1 MSDIV
6 TTPVQKRCATGKMP
20 AWMRKMKK
28 SNDYSCDELA
38 TAVTKLV
45 VDKRK
50 RARRVEAGEKKTS
63 VLSLYGGDDWTWI
76 LATENDTR
84 LRGLSGEKYLIDPT
98 AHMAALPTWTKIN
111 NGHIDHN
118 REKRVDIEVGEAR
131 YDIDKGLYLKVRTND
146 DEVNKELKRGDILP
160 SIEVDVESEDVL
172 DKNIIDYY
180 NPTGLGLM
188 KDNEP
193 MGNSVGPEKPSD
205 RFSVPIYAGE
215 IDMTKEKE
223 KVKEEKQEEKKEEV
237 EAQAEPAVET
247 PAKSETE
254 EEPKEDS
261 VDELTQATDKVA
273 ELEKRLEEVLNQ
285 VDSKASAE
293 EELKKIYLGKI
304 PESIH
309 SDVDNLD
316 LTTLKAFAKLS
327 DHFNSQIEDSSARRL
342 EEAPVI
348 NETDKVGSDEGIDSK
363 GRMED
368 KLYYSLKIKHA
379 EANGMKYPEEWKQYI
394 S

>member
-1 MSDIV
+1 MSEVV
-6 TTPVQKRCATGKMP
+6 TTPVKKRCETGRMP

-28 SNDYSCDELA
+28 SNDYSCVELA
-38 TAVTKLV
+38 EAVTSLV
-45 VDKRK
+45 TDKRK
-50 RARRVEAGEKKTS
+50 RARKVMAGDKKTS

-84 LRGLSGEKYLIDPT
+84 LRGLSGDRYLIDPT
-98 AHMAALPTWTKIN
+98 AHMAALPTWTKVL

-118 REKRVDIEVGEAR
+118 LEKKVDIDVGEAR

-146 DEVNKELKRGDILP
+146 DDINRQLKRGDILP

-180 NPTGLGLM
+180 VPTGLGLM

-193 MGNSVGPEKPSD
+193 LGNSVGPEKPSD

-215 IDMTKEKE
+215 TNMTKEKE
-223 KVKEEKQEEKKEEV
+223 EVKEDKTEDV
-237 EAQAEPAVET
+237 EAQAEPAAET
-247 PAKSETE
+247 PAEPETV
-254 EEPKEDS
+254 EEPKEEES
-261 VDELTQATDKVA
+261 VDELTEATTKVA
-273 ELEKRLEEVLNQ
+273 ELEKRLEEVLGQ

-293 EELKKIYLGKI
+293 VELKKIYLDKI

-309 SDVDNLD
+309 SDVNGLD
-316 LTTLKAFAKLS
+316 LNTLKAFAKLS
-327 DHFNSQIEDSSARRL
+327 DHFQSQIEDTTRL

-348 NETDKVGSDEGIDSK
+348 NETDKVGSEDGFNSDGS
-363 GRMED
+363 MND
-368 KLYYSLKIKHA
+368 KLYYSLKIKNA
-379 EANGMKYPEEWKQYI
+379 KANGMKYPKEWETYLTV
-394 S
+394 

>member
-6 TTPVQKRCATGKMP
+6 TKPVQKRCATGKMP

-28 SNDYSCDELA
+28 SNGYSCEELA
-38 TAVTKLV
+38 TAVTDLV
-45 VDKRK
+45 VNKRK
-50 RARRVEAGEKKTS
+50 RAKRVEAGEKKTS

-84 LRGLSGEKYLIDPT
+84 LRGLSGDRYLIDPT

-111 NGHIDHN
+111 KGHVDHN
-118 REKRVDIEVGEAR
+118 RENRVDIEVGEAR

-146 DEVNKELKRGDILP
+146 NEVNKELKRGDILP

-180 NPTGLGLM
+180 VPTGLGLM

-205 RFSVPIYAGE
+205 RFSVPIFAGE

-223 KVKEEKQEEKKEEV
+223 EVKEETQEEEEEV

-254 EEPKEDS
+254 EEPKEES
-261 VDELTQATDKVA
+261 VDELKMATDKVA

-293 EELKKIYLGKI
+293 DELKKIYMSKI

-309 SDVDNLD
+309 SDVNSLD
-316 LTTLKAFAKLS
+316 LPTLKAFAKLS
-327 DHFNSQIEDSSARRL
+327 DHFNSQIEDSSARL

-348 NETDKVGSDEGIDSK
+348 NETDSVGLDAGIDSN

>member
-6 TTPVQKRCATGKMP
+6 TKPVQKRCATGKMP

-28 SNDYSCDELA
+28 SNGYSCEELA
-38 TAVTKLV
+38 TAVTDLV
-45 VDKRK
+45 VDKRN

-84 LRGLSGEKYLIDPT
+84 LRGLSGDRYLIDPT

-111 NGHIDHN
+111 NGHVDHN
-118 REKRVDIEVGEAR
+118 RENRVDIEVGEAR

-146 DEVNKELKRGDILP
+146 NEVNKELKRGDILP

-180 NPTGLGLM
+180 VPTGLGLM

-205 RFSVPIYAGE
+205 RFSVPIFAGE

-223 KVKEEKQEEKKEEV
+223 EVKEETQEEEEV

-254 EEPKEDS
+254 EEPKEES
-261 VDELTQATDKVA
+261 VDELTMATNKVA

-293 EELKKIYLGKI
+293 DELKKIYMSKI

-309 SDVDNLD
+309 TDVNSLD
-316 LTTLKAFAKLS
+316 LPTLKAFAKLS
-327 DHFNSQIEDSSARRL
+327 DHFNSQIEDSSARL

-348 NETDKVGSDEGIDSK
+348 NETDSVGLDAGIDSN

-379 EANGMKYPEEWKQYI
+379 EANGMKYPDEWKQYI

>member
-6 TTPVQKRCATGKMP
+6 TKPVQKRCATGKMP

-28 SNDYSCDELA
+28 SNGYSCEELA
-38 TAVTKLV
+38 TAVTDLV
-45 VDKRK
+45 VDKRN

-84 LRGLSGEKYLIDPT
+84 LRGLSGDRYLIDPT

-111 NGHIDHN
+111 NGHVDHN
-118 REKRVDIEVGEAR
+118 RENRVDIEVGEAR

-146 DEVNKELKRGDILP
+146 NEVNKELKRGDILP

-180 NPTGLGLM
+180 VPTGLGLM

-205 RFSVPIYAGE
+205 RFSVPIFAGE

-223 KVKEEKQEEKKEEV
+223 EVKEETQEEEEV

-254 EEPKEDS
+254 EEPKEES
-261 VDELTQATDKVA
+261 VDELTMATNKVA

-293 EELKKIYLGKI
+293 DELKKIYMSKI

-309 SDVDNLD
+309 TDVNSLD
-316 LTTLKAFAKLS
+316 LPTLKAFAKLS
-327 DHFNSQIEDSSARRL
+327 DHFNSQIEDSSARL

-348 NETDKVGSDEGIDSK
+348 NETDSVGLDSGIDSNGK
-363 GRMED
+363 MED

-379 EANGMKYPEEWKQYI
+379 EANGMKYPDEWKQYI

>member
-1 MSDIV
+1 MSNIV

-28 SNDYSCDELA
+28 SNDFSCEELA
-38 TAVTKLV
+38 TAVTELV
-45 VDKRK
+45 VKKRN

-84 LRGLSGEKYLIDPT
+84 LRGLSGDRYLIDPT
-98 AHMAALPTWTKIN
+98 AHMAALPTWNKIN

-118 REKRVDIEVGEAR
+118 RENRVDIEIGEAR

-180 NPTGLGLM
+180 VPTGLGLM

-205 RFSVPIYAGE
+205 RFSVPIFAGE

-223 KVKEEKQEEKKEEV
+223 EVKEDKEEKKEEV
-237 EAQAEPAVET
+237 EEQAEPASET
-247 PAKSETE
+247 PAKPETVEEPE
-254 EEPKEDS
+254 EES
-261 VDELTQATDKVA
+261 VDELTQATEKVA
-273 ELEKRLEEVLNQ
+273 ELEKRLEEVLGQ

-293 EELKKIYLGKI
+293 VELKKIYLDKI

-309 SDVDNLD
+309 TDVDNLD

-327 DHFNSQIEDSSARRL
+327 DHFQTQIEDTTRL

-348 NETDKVGSDEGIDSK
+348 NETDTVGSEDGFNSDGS
-363 GRMED
+363 MSD
-368 KLYYSLKIKHA
+368 KLYYSLKIKNA
-379 EANGMKYPEEWKQYI
+379 KANGMKYPKEWETYLTV
-394 S
+394 

>member
-6 TTPVQKRCATGKMP
+6 TKPVQKRCATGKMP

-28 SNDYSCDELA
+28 SNGYSCEELA
-38 TAVTKLV
+38 TAVTDLV
-45 VDKRK
+45 VNKRK
-50 RARRVEAGEKKTS
+50 RAKRVEAGEKKTS

-84 LRGLSGEKYLIDPT
+84 LRGLSGDRYLIDPT

-111 NGHIDHN
+111 KGHVDHN
-118 REKRVDIEVGEAR
+118 RENRVDIEVGEAR

-146 DEVNKELKRGDILP
+146 NEVNKELKRGDILP

-180 NPTGLGLM
+180 VPTGLGLM

-205 RFSVPIYAGE
+205 RFSVPIFAGE

-223 KVKEEKQEEKKEEV
+223 EVKEETQEEEEEV

-254 EEPKEDS
+254 EEPKEES
-261 VDELTQATDKVA
+261 VDELTMATNKVA

-293 EELKKIYLGKI
+293 DELKKIYMSKI

-309 SDVDNLD
+309 SDVNSLD
-316 LTTLKAFAKLS
+316 LPTLKAFAKLS
-327 DHFNSQIEDSSARRL
+327 DHFNSQIEDSSTRL

-348 NETDKVGSDEGIDSK
+348 NETDSVGLDAGIDSN

-379 EANGMKYPEEWKQYI
+379 EANGMKYPDEWKQYI

>member
-1 MSDIV
+1 MSDTVI
-6 TTPVQKRCATGKMP
+6 TPVKKRCATGKMP

-28 SNDYSCDELA
+28 SNDYSCEELA
-38 TAVTKLV
+38 SAVTELV
-45 VDKRK
+45 VEKRN

-84 LRGLSGEKYLIDPT
+84 LRGLSGDRYLIDPT
-98 AHMAALPTWTKIN
+98 AHMAALPTWNKIN

-118 REKRVDIEVGEAR
+118 RENRVDIEIGEAR

-180 NPTGLGLM
+180 VPTGLGLM

-205 RFSVPIYAGE
+205 RFSVPIFAGE

-223 KVKEEKQEEKKEEV
+223 EVKEDKEEKKEEV
-237 EAQAEPAVET
+237 EEQAEPA
-247 PAKSETE
+247 SETLAKPE
-254 EEPKEDS
+254 TVEEPKEEP
-261 VDELTQATDKVA
+261 VNELTEATDKVA
-273 ELEKRLEEVLNQ
+273 ELEKRLEEVLGQ

-293 EELKKIYLGKI
+293 VELKKIYLDKI
-304 PESIH
+304 PETIH
-309 SDVDNLD
+309 KDVDDLD

-327 DHFNSQIEDSSARRL
+327 DHFQTQIEDTTRL

-348 NETDKVGSDEGIDSK
+348 NETDRVGLDDGFNEDGS
-363 GRMED
+363 MND
-368 KLYYSLKIKHA
+368 KLFYSLKIKHA
-379 EANGMKYPEEWKQYI
+379 KANGMKYPEEWNKYLTV
-394 S
+394 

>member
-1 MSDIV
+1 MSEVV
-6 TTPVQKRCATGKMP
+6 TTPVKKRCETGRMP

-28 SNDYSCDELA
+28 SNDYSCVELA
-38 TAVTKLV
+38 EAVTSLV
-45 VDKRK
+45 TDKRK
-50 RARRVEAGEKKTS
+50 RARKVMAGSKKTS

-84 LRGLSGEKYLIDPT
+84 LRGLSGDRYLIDPT
-98 AHMAALPTWTKIN
+98 AHMAALPTWTKVL

-118 REKRVDIEVGEAR
+118 LEKKVDIDVGEAR

-146 DEVNKELKRGDILP
+146 DDINRQLKRGDILP

-180 NPTGLGLM
+180 VPTGLGLM

-193 MGNSVGPEKPSD
+193 LGNSVGPEKPSD

-215 IDMTKEKE
+215 TNMTKEKE
-223 KVKEEKQEEKKEEV
+223 TVNEEEKTEDV
-237 EAQAEPAVET
+237 EAQAEPAAET
-247 PAKSETE
+247 PAEPETV
-254 EEPKEDS
+254 EEPKEEES
-261 VDELTQATDKVA
+261 VDELTQATTKVA

-293 EELKKIYLGKI
+293 TELKKIYLDKI

-327 DHFNSQIEDSSARRL
+327 DHFQTQIEDTTRL

-348 NETDKVGSDEGIDSK
+348 NETDTVGSEDGFNSDGS
-363 GRMED
+363 MSD
-368 KLYYSLKIKHA
+368 KLYYSLKIKNA
-379 EANGMKYPEEWKQYI
+379 KANGMKYPKEWETYLTV
-394 S
+394 

>member
-1 MSDIV
+1 MSEVV
-6 TTPVQKRCATGKMP
+6 TTPVKKRCATGKMP

-28 SNDYSCDELA
+28 SNDYSCEELA
-38 TAVTKLV
+38 TAVTSLV
-45 VDKRK
+45 TDKRK
-50 RARRVEAGEKKTS
+50 RARKAMAGDKKTS

-76 LATENDTR
+76 LATENETR
-84 LRGLSGEKYLIDPT
+84 LRGLSGDRYLIDPT
-98 AHMAALPTWTKIN
+98 AHMAALPTWTKIMD
-111 NGHIDHN
+111 GHIDHN
-118 REKRVDIEVGEAR
+118 LEKRVEIDVGEAR

-146 DEVNKELKRGDILP
+146 DDINKQIKKGDILP

-180 NPTGLGLM
+180 VPTGLGLM

-193 MGNSVGPEKPSD
+193 LGNSVGPEKPSD
-205 RFSVPIYAGE
+205 RFSVPVFAGE
-215 IDMTKEKE
+215 LDMTEEKE
-223 KVKEEKQEEKKEEV
+223 KVDEEKTEEV
-237 EAQAEPAVET
+237 EAQVEPDAET
-247 PAKSETE
+247 PAEPETV
-254 EEPKEDS
+254 EEPKEES

-273 ELEKRLEEVLNQ
+273 ELEKKLEDVLNQ

-293 EELKKIYLGKI
+293 DELKKIYLGKI

-327 DHFNSQIEDSSARRL
+327 DHFQSQIEGATRL

-348 NETDKVGSDEGIDSK
+348 NETDKVGLDDGFNSDGS
-363 GRMED
+363 MND
-368 KLYYSLKIKHA
+368 KLFYSLKIKHA
-379 EANGMKYPEEWKQYI
+379 KANGMKYPNEWDKYLTV
-394 S
+394 

>member
-1 MSDIV
+1 MSDTVI
-6 TTPVQKRCATGKMP
+6 TPVKKRCATGKMP

-28 SNDYSCDELA
+28 SNDYSCEELA
-38 TAVTKLV
+38 SAVTELV
-45 VDKRK
+45 VEKRN

-84 LRGLSGEKYLIDPT
+84 LRGLSGDRYLIDPT

-111 NGHIDHN
+111 NGHVDHN
-118 REKRVDIEVGEAR
+118 RENRVDIEVGEAR

-146 DEVNKELKRGDILP
+146 NEVNKELKRGDILP

-180 NPTGLGLM
+180 VPTGLGLM

-205 RFSVPIYAGE
+205 RFSVPIFAGE

-223 KVKEEKQEEKKEEV
+223 EVKEEKEEKKEEV
-237 EAQAEPAVET
+237 EEQAEPASET
-247 PAKSETE
+247 PAKPETV
-254 EEPKEDS
+254 EEPKEES
-261 VDELTQATDKVA
+261 VDELTEATDKVA
-273 ELEKRLEEVLNQ
+273 ELEKRLEEVLGQ

-293 EELKKIYLGKI
+293 VELKKIYLDKI
-304 PESIH
+304 PETMH
-309 SDVDNLD
+309 KDVDDLD

-327 DHFNSQIEDSSARRL
+327 DHFQSQIEDTTRL

-348 NETDKVGSDEGIDSK
+348 NETDRVGLDDGFNDDGS
-363 GRMED
+363 MND
-368 KLYYSLKIKHA
+368 KLFYSLKIKHA
-379 EANGMKYPEEWKQYI
+379 KANGMKYPEEWNKYLTV
-394 S
+394 

>member
-28 SNDYSCDELA
+28 SNDFSCEELA
-38 TAVTKLV
+38 TAVTELV
-45 VDKRK
+45 VKKRN

-84 LRGLSGEKYLIDPT
+84 LRGLSGDRYLIDPT
-98 AHMAALPTWTKIN
+98 AHMAALPTWNKIN

-118 REKRVDIEVGEAR
+118 RENRVDIEVGEAR

-180 NPTGLGLM
+180 VPTGLGLM

-205 RFSVPIYAGE
+205 RFSVPIFAGE

-223 KVKEEKQEEKKEEV
+223 EVKEEQEEKKEEV
-237 EAQAEPAVET
+237 EVQAEPATET
-247 PAKSETE
+247 PAKPETV
-254 EEPKEDS
+254 EEPKKES

-273 ELEKRLEEVLNQ
+273 ELEKRLEEVLGQ

-293 EELKKIYLGKI
+293 VELKKIYLDKI

-309 SDVDNLD
+309 TDVDKLD

-327 DHFNSQIEDSSARRL
+327 DHFQSQIEGTTTRL

-348 NETDKVGSDEGIDSK
+348 NETDSVGSGDGFNSDGS
-363 GRMED
+363 MND
-368 KLYYSLKIKHA
+368 KLFYSLKIKHA
-379 EANGMKYPEEWKQYI
+379 KANGMKYPEEWDKYLTV
-394 S
+394 

>member
-6 TTPVQKRCATGKMP
+6 TKPVQKRCATGKMP

-28 SNDYSCDELA
+28 SNGYSCEELA
-38 TAVTKLV
+38 TAVTDLV
-45 VDKRK
+45 VNKRN

-84 LRGLSGEKYLIDPT
+84 LRGLSGDRYLIDPT

-111 NGHIDHN
+111 NGHVDHN
-118 REKRVDIEVGEAR
+118 RENRVDIEVGEAR

-146 DEVNKELKRGDILP
+146 NEVNKELKRGDILP

-180 NPTGLGLM
+180 VPTGLGLM

-205 RFSVPIYAGE
+205 RFSVPIFAGE

-223 KVKEEKQEEKKEEV
+223 EVKEETQEEEEV
-237 EAQAEPAVET
+237 ETQAEPAVET

-254 EEPKEDS
+254 EEPKEES
-261 VDELTQATDKVA
+261 VDELTMATNKVA

-293 EELKKIYLGKI
+293 DELKKIYMSKI

-309 SDVDNLD
+309 SDVNSLD
-316 LTTLKAFAKLS
+316 LPTLKAFAKLS
-327 DHFNSQIEDSSARRL
+327 DHFNSQIEDSSTRL

-348 NETDKVGSDEGIDSK
+348 NETDSVGLDAGIDSN

-379 EANGMKYPEEWKQYI
+379 EANGMKYPDEWKQYI

>member
-1 MSDIV
+1 MSNIV

-28 SNDYSCDELA
+28 SNDYSCEELA
-38 TAVTKLV
+38 TAVTELV
-45 VDKRK
+45 VEKRN

-84 LRGLSGEKYLIDPT
+84 LRGLSGDRYLIDPT
-98 AHMAALPTWTKIN
+98 AHMAALPTWNKIN
-111 NGHIDHN
+111 DGHIDHN
-118 REKRVDIEVGEAR
+118 RENRVDIEVGEAR

-146 DEVNKELKRGDILP
+146 NEVNKQLKRGDILP

-180 NPTGLGLM
+180 IPTGLGLM

-205 RFSVPIYAGE
+205 RFSVPIFAGE

-223 KVKEEKQEEKKEEV
+223 EVKEEKEEKKEEV
-237 EAQAEPAVET
+237 EVQAEPATET
-247 PAKSETE
+247 PAKPETV
-254 EEPKEDS
+254 EEPKEEP
-261 VDELTQATDKVA
+261 VDELTEATDKVA
-273 ELEKRLEEVLNQ
+273 ELEKRLEEVLGQ

-293 EELKKIYLGKI
+293 VELKKIYLGKI

-309 SDVDNLD
+309 KDVDTLD
-316 LTTLKAFAKLS
+316 LNTLKAFAKLS
-327 DHFNSQIEDSSARRL
+327 DHFQSQIEDNTTKL

-348 NETDKVGSDEGIDSK
+348 NETDTVGSGDGFNSDGSIN
-363 GRMED
+363 D

-379 EANGMKYPEEWKQYI
+379 KANGMKYPDEWNKYLTV
-394 S
+394 

>member
-1 MSDIV
+1 MSEVV
-6 TTPVQKRCATGKMP
+6 TTPVKKRCETGKMP

-28 SNDYSCDELA
+28 SNDYSCVELA
-38 TAVTKLV
+38 DAVTTLV
-45 VDKRK
+45 TDKRK
-50 RARRVEAGEKKTS
+50 RARRAMAGEKKTS

-84 LRGLSGEKYLIDPT
+84 LRGLSGDRYLIDPT
-98 AHMAALPTWTKIN
+98 AHMAALPTWTKVL

-118 REKRVDIEVGEAR
+118 LEKQVKIDVGEAR

-146 DEVNKELKRGDILP
+146 NDINKQLKTGDILP

-180 NPTGLGLM
+180 VPTGLGLM

-193 MGNSVGPEKPSD
+193 LGNSVGPEKPSD

-215 IDMTKEKE
+215 LDMTKEKE
-223 KVKEEKQEEKKEEV
+223 EVKEEKTEDV
-237 EAQAEPAVET
+237 EAQVKPDAET
-247 PAKSETE
+247 PATPETV
-254 EEPKEDS
+254 EEPIKES
-261 VDELTQATDKVA
+261 VDELTEATSKVA
-273 ELEKRLEEVLNQ
+273 ELEKRLEEVLGQ

-293 EELKKIYLGKI
+293 VELKKIYLGKI

-309 SDVDNLD
+309 NDVDELD
-316 LTTLKAFAKLS
+316 LNTLKAFAKLS
-327 DHFNSQIEDSSARRL
+327 DHFQTQIEDTTRL

-348 NETDKVGSDEGIDSK
+348 NETDTVGSGDGFNSDGS
-363 GRMED
+363 MND
-368 KLYYSLKIKHA
+368 KLFYSLKIKHA
-379 EANGMKYPEEWKQYI
+379 KANGMKYPSEWEKYLTV
-394 S
+394 

>member
-1 MSDIV
+1 MSNIV

-38 TAVTKLV
+38 TAVTNLV
-45 VDKRK
+45 VEKRK
-50 RARRVEAGEKKTS
+50 RARRVEAGKKKTS

-180 NPTGLGLM
+180 VPTGLGLM

-205 RFSVPIYAGE
+205 RFSVPIFAGE

-223 KVKEEKQEEKKEEV
+223 EVKEDKEEKKEEV
-237 EAQAEPAVET
+237 EEQAEPALET
-247 PAKSETE
+247 PAKSETV
-254 EEPKEDS
+254 EEPKKES

-273 ELEKRLEEVLNQ
+273 ELEKRLEEVLGQ

-293 EELKKIYLGKI
+293 VELKKIYLDKI
-304 PESIH
+304 PETIH
-309 SDVDNLD
+309 KDVDDLD

-327 DHFNSQIEDSSARRL
+327 DHFQTQIEDTTRL

-348 NETDKVGSDEGIDSK
+348 NETDRVGLDDGFNEDGS
-363 GRMED
+363 MND
-368 KLYYSLKIKHA
+368 KLFYSLKIKHA
-379 EANGMKYPEEWKQYI
+379 KANGMKYPEEWNKYLTV
-394 S
+394 

>member
-6 TTPVQKRCATGKMP
+6 TIPVQKRCATGKMP
-20 AWMRKMKK
+20 AWMRKMKR
-28 SNDYSCDELA
+28 SNDFSCDELA

-50 RARRVEAGEKKTS
+50 RARRVEAGKKKTS

-180 NPTGLGLM
+180 VPTGLGLM

-205 RFSVPIYAGE
+205 RFSVPIFAGE

-223 KVKEEKQEEKKEEV
+223 EVKEEKEEKKEEV
-237 EAQAEPAVET
+237 EEQAEPALET
-247 PAKSETE
+247 PAKPETV
-254 EEPKEDS
+254 EEPKEEP
-261 VDELTQATDKVA
+261 VDELTEATDKVA
-273 ELEKRLEEVLNQ
+273 ELEKRLEEVLGQ

-293 EELKKIYLGKI
+293 VELKKIYLDKI

-309 SDVDNLD
+309 TDVDNLD

-327 DHFNSQIEDSSARRL
+327 DHFQTQIEDTTRL

-348 NETDKVGSDEGIDSK
+348 NETDRVGLDDGFNEDGS
-363 GRMED
+363 MND
-368 KLYYSLKIKHA
+368 KLFYSLKIKHA
-379 EANGMKYPEEWKQYI
+379 KANGMKYPEEWNKYLTV
-394 S
+394 

>member
-6 TTPVQKRCATGKMP
+6 TKPVQKRCATGKMP

-28 SNDYSCDELA
+28 SNGYSCEELA
-38 TAVTKLV
+38 TAVTDLV
-45 VDKRK
+45 VNKRK
-50 RARRVEAGEKKTS
+50 RAKRVEAGEKKTS

-84 LRGLSGEKYLIDPT
+84 LRGLSGDRYLIDPT

-111 NGHIDHN
+111 KGHIDHN
-118 REKRVDIEVGEAR
+118 RENRVDIEVGEAR

-146 DEVNKELKRGDILP
+146 DEVNRELKRGDILP

-180 NPTGLGLM
+180 VPTGLGLM

-193 MGNSVGPEKPSD
+193 MGNSVGPEKPAD
-205 RFSVPIYAGE
+205 RFSVPIFAGE
-215 IDMTKEKE
+215 LDMTKEKE
-223 KVKEEKQEEKKEEV
+223 EVKEETQEEEEEV
-237 EAQAEPAVET
+237 EAQAEPAAET

-254 EEPKEDS
+254 EEPKEES
-261 VDELTQATDKVA
+261 VDELKMATDKVA

-293 EELKKIYLGKI
+293 DELKKIYMSKI
-304 PESIH
+304 PEAIH
-309 SDVDNLD
+309 SDVNSLD
-316 LTTLKAFAKLS
+316 LPTLKAFAKLS
-327 DHFNSQIEDSSARRL
+327 DHFNSQIEDSSARL

-348 NETDKVGSDEGIDSK
+348 NETDSVGLDAGIDSN

-379 EANGMKYPEEWKQYI
+379 EANGMKYPDEWKQYI

>member
-6 TTPVQKRCATGKMP
+6 TIPVQKRCATGKMT

-45 VDKRK
+45 VDKRN
-50 RARRVEAGEKKTS
+50 RARRVEAGKKKTS

-146 DEVNKELKRGDILP
+146 DEVNRELKRGDILP

-205 RFSVPIYAGE
+205 RFSVPIFAGE

-223 KVKEEKQEEKKEEV
+223 EVKEEKEEKKEEV
-237 EAQAEPAVET
+237 EEQAEPASET
-247 PAKSETE
+247 PAKPETVEEPE
-254 EEPKEDS
+254 EES
-261 VDELTQATDKVA
+261 VDELTQATEKVA
-273 ELEKRLEEVLNQ
+273 ELEKRLEEVLGQ

-293 EELKKIYLGKI
+293 VELKKIYLDKI
-304 PESIH
+304 PDSIH

-327 DHFNSQIEDSSARRL
+327 DHFQTQIEDTTRL

-348 NETDKVGSDEGIDSK
+348 NETDRVGLDDGFNDDGS
-363 GRMED
+363 MND
-368 KLYYSLKIKHA
+368 KLFYSLKIKHA
-379 EANGMKYPEEWKQYI
+379 KANGMKYPEEWEKYLTV
-394 S
+394 

>member
-1 MSDIV
+1 MSDV
-6 TTPVQKRCATGKMP
+6 VVTPVKKRCETGRMP

-28 SNDYSCDELA
+28 SNEYSCVELA
-38 TAVTKLV
+38 EAVTDLV
-45 VDKRK
+45 TTKRK
-50 RARRVEAGEKKTS
+50 RARKAMAGDKKTS

-84 LRGLSGEKYLIDPT
+84 LRGLSGDRYLIDPT
-98 AHMAALPTWTKIN
+98 AHMAALPTWTKVL

-118 REKRVDIEVGEAR
+118 LDKKVDINVGEAR

-146 DEVNKELKRGDILP
+146 DDINRQLKRGEILP

-180 NPTGLGLM
+180 IPTGLGLM

-205 RFSVPIYAGE
+205 RFSVPIFAGE

-223 KVKEEKQEEKKEEV
+223 EVKEDKEEKKEEV
-237 EAQAEPAVET
+237 EEQAEPASET
-247 PAKSETE
+247 PAKPETV
-254 EEPKEDS
+254 EEPKKES
-261 VDELTQATDKVA
+261 VDELTEATTKVA
-273 ELEKRLEEVLNQ
+273 ELEKRLEEVLGQ

-293 EELKKIYLGKI
+293 VELKKIYLDKI

-309 SDVDNLD
+309 TDVDNLD

-327 DHFNSQIEDSSARRL
+327 DHFQSQIEDSTRL

-348 NETDKVGSDEGIDSK
+348 NETDRVGLDDGFNDDGS
-363 GRMED
+363 MND
-368 KLYYSLKIKHA
+368 KLFYSLKIKHA
-379 EANGMKYPEEWKQYI
+379 KANGMKYPEEWEKYLTV
-394 S
+394 

>member
-6 TTPVQKRCATGKMP
+6 TKPVQKRCATGKMP

-28 SNDYSCDELA
+28 SNGYSCEELA
-38 TAVTKLV
+38 TAVTDLV
-45 VDKRK
+45 VNKRK
-50 RARRVEAGEKKTS
+50 RAKRVEAGEKKTS

-84 LRGLSGEKYLIDPT
+84 LRGLSGDRYLIDPT

-111 NGHIDHN
+111 NGHVDHN
-118 REKRVDIEVGEAR
+118 RENRVDIEVGEAR

-146 DEVNKELKRGDILP
+146 NEVNKELKRGDILP

-180 NPTGLGLM
+180 VPTGLGLM

-205 RFSVPIYAGE
+205 RFSVPIFAGE

-223 KVKEEKQEEKKEEV
+223 EVKEETQEEEEEV

-254 EEPKEDS
+254 EEPKEES
-261 VDELTQATDKVA
+261 VDELKIATDKVA

-293 EELKKIYLGKI
+293 DELKKIYMSKI
-304 PESIH
+304 PETIH
-309 SDVDNLD
+309 SDVNSLD
-316 LTTLKAFAKLS
+316 LPTLKAFAKLS
-327 DHFNSQIEDSSARRL
+327 DHFNSQIEDSSARL

-348 NETDKVGSDEGIDSK
+348 NETDSVGLDAGIDSN

-379 EANGMKYPEEWKQYI
+379 EANGMKYPDEWKQYI

>member
-6 TTPVQKRCATGKMP
+6 TKPVQKRCATGKMP

-28 SNDYSCDELA
+28 SNGYSCEELA
-38 TAVTKLV
+38 TAVTDLV
-45 VDKRK
+45 VNKRK
-50 RARRVEAGEKKTS
+50 RAKRVEAGEKKTS

-84 LRGLSGEKYLIDPT
+84 LRGLSGDRYLIDPT

-111 NGHIDHN
+111 KGHVDHN
-118 REKRVDIEVGEAR
+118 RENRVDIEVGEAR

-146 DEVNKELKRGDILP
+146 NEVNKELKRGDILP

-180 NPTGLGLM
+180 VPTGLGLM

-205 RFSVPIYAGE
+205 RFSVPIFAGE

-223 KVKEEKQEEKKEEV
+223 EVKEETQEEEEEV

-254 EEPKEDS
+254 EEPKEES
-261 VDELTQATDKVA
+261 VDELTMATNKVA

-293 EELKKIYLGKI
+293 DELKKIYMSKI

-309 SDVDNLD
+309 SDVNSLD
-316 LTTLKAFAKLS
+316 LPTLKAFAKLS
-327 DHFNSQIEDSSARRL
+327 DHFNSQIEDSSTRL

-348 NETDKVGSDEGIDSK
+348 NETDSVGLDAGIDSN

-379 EANGMKYPEEWKQYI
+379 EANGSNILVRKRGK
-394 S
+394 